1 MRWAAALAAALIA
14 APGLARA
21 EDWAAAFTLSA
32 DHAGGAL
39 QIQVVAKPGYYVN
52 SAFPLKLD
60 LSPTGA
66 TLAKAALTRADAR
79 FTSAGKEG
87 KATRAD
93 FTVGTQGAGRVDGR
107 YKLSIC
113 TDEGCSPPLKGAFAT
128 EWAAAPPP
136 PAVRAAP
143 PARRVGAALVRRPAD
158 AARGC
163 RHPARPGA
171 LRVGP

>member
-1 MRWAAALAAALIA
+1 MRWAGVVAAALTA
-14 APGLARA
+14 APGMASA
-21 EDWAAAFTLSA
+21 EDWAAAFTVSA
-32 DHAGGAL
+32 SHDDVGL

-60 LSPTGA
+60 LTPAGV

-87 KATRAD
+87 KAKRAD
-93 FTVGTQGAGRVDGR
+93 FTVSTAGSGRVEGR

-136 PAVRAAP
+136 PSPAP
-143 PARRVGAALVRRPAD
+143 IRRPRVVASPSPID
-158 AARGC
+158 ASRGC

-171 LRVGP
+171 RRTGP